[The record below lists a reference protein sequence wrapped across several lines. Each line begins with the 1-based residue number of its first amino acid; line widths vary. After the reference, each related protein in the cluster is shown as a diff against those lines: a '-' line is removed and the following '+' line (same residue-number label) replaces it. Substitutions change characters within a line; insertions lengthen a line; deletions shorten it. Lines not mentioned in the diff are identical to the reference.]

1 MRLLKGM
8 LVSLVAAVAVFVACG
23 FLLPERVTVER
34 SIVIAAPPH
43 RVYEFVSNLRNFN
56 AWSPWAKIDPS
67 TRYVFEGPE
76 VGPGQRMKWS
86 STNDQV
92 GSGSQEITEL
102 TKDERVKLAL
112 NFGQMGPADAWY
124 VLRSEGS
131 GTHFTWRLVTEL
143 GTNPFMRW
151 MGLLF
156 DRWIGEDFSQ
166 GLLSLKAHIEGQ
178 PAG

>member
-8 LVSLVAAVAVFVACG
+8 LVSLVVAVAVFVASG
-23 FLLPERVTVER
+23 FLLPERVAVER

-43 RVYEFVSNLRNFN
+43 QVYEFVSNLRNFN
-56 AWSPWAKIDPS
+56 TWSPWAKIDPS

-76 VGPGQRMKWS
+76 VGPGQRMKWT
-86 STNDQV
+86 STNDRV

-102 TKDERVKLAL
+102 TQDERVNLEL
-112 NFGQMGPADAWY
+112 NFGQMGTSDAWY
-124 VLRSEGS
+124 VLRSEGP
-131 GTHFTWRLVTEL
+131 GTRFTWGFATEL
-143 GTNPFMRW
+143 GSNPFMRW

-166 GLLSLKAHIEGQ
+166 GLASLKAHIEGQ